1 VISYAA
7 PLRCAAMRLNIAFAV
22 LVSCGAFAADA
33 EAVAIKGWPNQPRS
47 AYIDGIARGP
57 DGAMW
62 MTDSLDDRNSTARV
76 LRVGLNGTRKVFK
89 LPRASWAAGY
99 ENNTGIIAGPDGA
112 LWLSLGHAGPT
123 GEAVYEIGRMSTSG
137 ELSVFPLPS
146 PRFRPS
152 ALAIGPDRA
161 IWFTEQAESDDGR
174 DIQRRIGRIT
184 QSGAVTEYRLGSTRD
199 RGYGGP
205 DSIARGPDGAM
216 WFTDSA
222 VGKVGRIT
230 MRGKVTK
237 FGLKGFWR
245 PSCVDPV
252 GAHSTCSPVSI
263 TSGPGK
269 ALWFAGLFGDK
280 IVRLSTQGRLTV
292 FRVPPLGS
300 QPTIIRSITR
310 GPDRAIWFAT
320 GATVGRLSA
329 GGASRQW
336 PFPSTISVG
345 GGPIRS
351 GPHRTLWFK
360 ASKGFGRISQ
370 ISNLG
375 P

>member
-1 VISYAA
+1 
-7 PLRCAAMRLNIAFAV
+7 MRLNIALAA
-22 LVSCGAFAADA
+22 LVSCGALAADA
-33 EAVAIKGWPNQPRS
+33 QAVAIKGWPNQPRS
-47 AYIDGIARGP
+47 AYIDGITRGP

-62 MTDSLDDRNSTARV
+62 MTDSLNDRNSTARV
-76 LRVGLNGTRKVFK
+76 LRVGPNGKRKIFK
-89 LPRASWAAGY
+89 LPRGYWAAGF
-99 ENNTGIIAGPDGA
+99 ENNTGIIAGPDRA
-112 LWLSLGHAGPT
+112 LWLALGHADPT
-123 GEAVYEIGRMSTSG
+123 GDEAYEIGRMTTNG
-137 ELSVFPLPS
+137 ELSTFRLPS
-146 PRFRPS
+146 PRFRPG
-152 ALAIGPDRA
+152 ALAVGPDRA
-161 IWFTEQAESDDGR
+161 IWFTEQAQSEDGR
-174 DIQRRIGRIT
+174 RIQRRIGRIAL
-184 QSGAVTEYRLGSTRD
+184 SGAVNEYRLGSTKNRD
-199 RGYGGP
+199 YGTP

-230 MRGKVTK
+230 MRSKVKT
-237 FGLKGFWR
+237 FALKGFWR

-252 GAHSTCSPVSI
+252 GAHFTCSPVSI

-280 IVRLSTQGRLTV
+280 IVRLSTQGRLKV
-292 FRVPPLGS
+292 FRLPPLGS

-329 GGASRQW
+329 SGASRQW
-336 PFPSTISVG
+336 RFPSNISVG

-370 ISNLG
+370 ISDLG